1 MTPMRNLTPKSYA
14 FRVARDRVRTIML
27 AAAVAAAIACT
38 DRVNQNGA
46 AVAGENAD
54 AANEPAGGAITL
66 WTDST
71 ELFMEYPALIVGA
84 PDKFA
89 VHLTDLTDFAP
100 LRSGRIAL
108 TFAPRDGGAPV
119 TVVQES
125 PRAPGIYGP
134 SPTFTR
140 AGVYDLVIR
149 VESSQARDSIF
160 VAGLTVYASAAVAPR
175 DSGGGDSGIAFLKEQ
190 AWKTPGFRTAF
201 ATEGTLAATFDAP
214 GILEPAAGRFAQVT
228 APMAGL
234 IDASGVAGAP
244 APGEQVGRG
253 QPLALLAPSLGDGGA
268 GAYAEA
274 RARLREAEDEHTRAV
289 RLFAVEA
296 VSQRRVHEA
305 EIRLAAAR
313 EALTGYD
320 GGALTSGGRI
330 TVRSPIAG
338 VIADRR
344 ITPGSRVD
352 AGTLLFTVVDPSVMW
367 LRVNVPAA
375 QAANVSRND
384 GVEFRVEG
392 SDRTYAAR
400 RVVSIGSVIDSLS
413 RSVPMLLD
421 VANADASLKVGA
433 AAHVSVR
440 TAQRETGVL
449 IPVSA
454 VLDDD
459 GRAVAYVQ
467 VEGERFEKRLL
478 TLGPTNTGR
487 VLVRSGIRSG
497 ERVVTGAAYQ
507 VRLASLSTA
516 VPAHGHEH

>member
-1 MTPMRNLTPKSYA
+1 MTPMRYLTPTS
-14 FRVARDRVRTIML
+14 RVSRFARERVRMLML
-27 AAAVAAAIACT
+27 AATLAGAMACS
-38 DRVNQNGA
+38 DNGNRNGA
-46 AVAGENAD
+46 AEASDSAES
-54 AANEPAGGAITL
+54 ANEPAGGAITL

-100 LRSGRIAL
+100 LRSGRITL
-108 TFAPRDGGAPV
+108 SFTPRGGGAPV
-119 TVVQES
+119 TVVQET

-134 SPTFTR
+134 SPTFAR

-149 VESSQARDSIF
+149 VESPQARDSI
-160 VAGLTVYASAAVAPR
+160 VVSGLTVYASAAVAPR
-175 DSGGGDSGIAFLKEQ
+175 GSGGSESGIAFLKEQ
-190 AWKTPGFRTAF
+190 AWKTPGFRTEF
-201 ATEGTLAATFDAP
+201 AIAGNLAVTFDAP
-214 GILEPAAGRFAQVT
+214 GLLEPVAGRFAQVT
-228 APMAGL
+228 APLAGL
-234 IDASGVAGAP
+234 VDASGVASAP
-244 APGEQVGRG
+244 APGERVGRG
-253 QPLALLAPSLGDGGA
+253 QTLALLAPSLGDGGA

-274 RARLREAEDEHTRAV
+274 RARLREAEDEHARAV

-313 EALTGYD
+313 EALSGYG

-330 TVRSPIAG
+330 AVRSPIAG
-338 VIADRR
+338 VVADRR
-344 ITPGSRVD
+344 VTPGSRVD
-352 AGTLLFTVVDPSVMW
+352 AGALLFTVVDPSVLW

-375 QAANVSRND
+375 QAANVSRNA

-392 SDRTYAAR
+392 SERMYAAR

-413 RSVPMLLD
+413 RSVPMLLE

-433 AAHVSVR
+433 AARVSVR
-440 TAQRETGVL
+440 TAQREAGVL
-449 IPVSA
+449 IPASA

-467 VEGERFEKRLL
+467 ADGERFEKRVLA
-478 TLGPTNTGR
+478 LGPTNAGR
-487 VLVRSGIRSG
+487 VLVRSGIRAG